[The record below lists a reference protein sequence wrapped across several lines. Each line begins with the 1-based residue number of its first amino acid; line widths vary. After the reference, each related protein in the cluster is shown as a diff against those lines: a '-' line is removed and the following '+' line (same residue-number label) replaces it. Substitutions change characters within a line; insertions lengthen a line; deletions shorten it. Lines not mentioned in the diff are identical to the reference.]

1 MSAQL
6 LNFEYINSMIKPYIS
21 DLSVALVFGAGY
33 YLFKFLKNRNQD
45 QNSKQQKTL
54 PTQIKTTIKSR
65 LDKWE
70 QAKSLQT
77 FNGLILAN
85 HDSKVD
91 AFKILS
97 KMRSNDVTP
106 DIITYNCLIDM
117 SFRLD
122 QDENASKIFDEVCD
136 SFSGIQPDIVTFN
149 IMLKHYVSEIKQI
162 TKQKNLSNE
171 EKLENVYK
179 VLNEIKSREIPQN
192 EITYNTA
199 MDACVEV
206 GDFEKTW
213 ELFNEM
219 KVNKLVPDL
228 YTYATLV
235 KGLKNCGL
243 PDAVEKALQILE
255 LVKSG
260 ACAEL
265 KADEVLFNS
274 VMDICIANR
283 RVEIAER
290 IFEEIKSSDKIKPSI
305 VTYSIMIRGYG
316 VAFNIQKAVELYEE
330 IKKNGMQPNDII
342 YGCLMNCA
350 VRCSNLPLMVE
361 LFERMKENGMKP
373 NAIIYTTLIKG
384 FNKMKQY
391 EKAFEIFEQLTSEDR
406 NDSNIVV
413 YNAILDVCVESAEF
427 DKLKQIYSNLK
438 NLALE
443 SDAAPQP
450 NLVTYSTVIKGYFK
464 SNNISE
470 AFDVYEFLKANKFK
484 LDEVFYSIMIDSL
497 IAVGEYTKAEKLFV
511 EMKQFAIKRSS
522 VIYSILIKMYAKTA
536 QTNTNDMEKALN
548 LIKQMKEDGIKPSV
562 ISYTTLMQMYIRKKM
577 IKQAIGIFN
586 EIKREGLEPDPV
598 CYNFIINGCTFNQN
612 LERAIVFLLESLEN
626 NLKLHDETYKN
637 ALEYLLKNKFMK
649 YDERVKHATS
659 ILNELNSKNIKVN
672 YDLYSR
678 LVRLIY
684 KNNNE
689 KTEKKIESEVSQS
702 FRNYTSLYQMK
713 K

>member
-659 ILNELNSKNIKVN
+659 ILNALNSKNIKVN